1 MKCLNCQE
9 EMINYSI
16 RSIMK
21 QISYDVCE
29 ACGSFWLD
37 AGELEK
43 MAYKV
48 AGLIE
53 YCSRE
58 KPEDVQEPGKRCPRC
73 EDMTLDKVYFL
84 GESDILLDHCKN
96 CRGFWLDGGELD
108 LINKKLK
115 EIMPT
120 RGKGFSKFINN
131 VHLPF
136 WYKKIRRKSSETDF
150 QVEVPPIKHAEF
162 KSETPHKCPACD
174 TPLNLYTVYKIE
186 IDGCPKCKGIWLDQ
200 NELRTLKDRSE
211 KGSWGTLRWLD
222 DEVEA
227 IEEKKAITSKRI
239 CPICKGV
246 NLYSTIFGGSNVVID
261 WCPSC
266 HGTWLDRDE
275 FQEIV
280 DFLKSKLDQISSGDL
295 AKKVSDEIKEIRN
308 GPEGKISEL
317 LDAKAAIWTFINVKM
332 LEMHFRKLKGK
343 T

>member
-1 MKCLNCQE
+1 MD
-9 EMINYSI
+9 
-16 RSIMK
+16 

-37 AGELEK
+37 ASELMK

-48 AGLIE
+48 NGNIE

-58 KPEDVQEPGKRCPRC
+58 KAKGVQESTKNCPRC
-73 EDMTLDKVYFL
+73 EDMPLDKVFFL

-96 CRGFWLDGGELD
+96 CMGFWLDGGELD
-108 LINKKLK
+108 LINKELK
-115 EIMPT
+115 EIMHV
-120 RGKGFSKFINN
+120 RGKGFSKFVNN
-131 VHLPF
+131 IHLPF

-150 QVEVPPIKHAEF
+150 EMEVLPIKDAEF
-162 KSETPHKCPACD
+162 KSNTTYKCPACH
-174 TPLNLYTVYKIE
+174 TALNLYTVYKIE
-186 IDGCPKCKGIWLDQ
+186 IEGCPKCKGIWLD
-200 NELRTLKDRSE
+200 NDELRILKDKSE

-227 IEEKKAITSKRI
+227 IEETKAITSKRI
-239 CPICKGV
+239 CPICKEV

-275 FQEIV
+275 FQEIM
-280 DFLKSKLDQISSGDL
+280 DFLKSKLDKLSSDDL
-295 AKKVSDEIKEIRN
+295 AKKVYDEIKEIRN

-317 LDAKAAIWTFINVKM
+317 LDAKAAIWTLINVKY
-332 LEMHFRKLKGK
+332 LEIYFRKIKSV
-343 T
+343 